1 MSSLTLEGAGVW
13 AEVPRMAPETE
24 RRAAFAAAALMRDV
38 AARVGEA
45 RALAREKGRAVLSEL
60 HEIYDFSRFDPE
72 WMPFI
77 LASLGRGEVRIV
89 LHDGLVRIEET
100 GVPALWRMKLGAS
113 ESFVLSRVPLCVR
126 RAALEGDETV
136 GRIVNGGQDVF
147 AAPAILEELRA
158 AQAAIDWS
166 SIPEDPVFMTE
177 LSRQPLSPGDAR
189 ALLSTLGTGVIEAEI
204 TGFARSVIQ
213 RTRVRGIWHSRLFNN
228 AGKTLLDAYV
238 AAVIPPEVAA
248 SSEAFADTEAKC
260 REIAE
265 WLEADLARGAIGGG
279 DGRDA

>member
-24 RRAAFAAAALMRDV
+24 RRAALAAAAFLKEVGARV
-38 AARVGEA
+38 QEAREAARETGKQ
-45 RALAREKGRAVLSEL
+45 ALSDL

-72 WMPFI
+72 WMPFV
-77 LASLGRGEVRIV
+77 LAALGRGEVRIA

-100 GVPALWRMKLGAS
+100 GVPALWRMKIGAS

-126 RAALEGDETV
+126 KEALEGDETV
-136 GRIVNGGQDVF
+136 GRIVNGGPDVF
-147 AAPAILEELRA
+147 AAPAILEELRR
-158 AQAAIDWS
+158 AQSEIDWS
-166 SIPEDPVFMTE
+166 AIPEDPVFMTE

-189 ALLSTLGTGVIEAEI
+189 ALLSTLGTGTIEAEI

-265 WLEADLARGAIGGG
+265 WLEADLARGAIG
-279 DGRDA
+279 